1 MSIHKPLARVRTI
14 YAEYPRQFWVL
25 VLGSFIDHVGGAL
38 MFPFLTLYITRRFDV
53 GMTEVGVLFGLFSI
67 AGVLGSMFGGALADR
82 LGRKG
87 MLIFGL
93 VASALTSLLMG
104 LVGSIELF
112 FVSAL
117 VVGLFAN
124 AGGPAQQAMVADL
137 LPEEQRAQA
146 FGILRVVHNLA
157 VTIGPAIGG
166 LLAVRSYLLLFVCD
180 AVASTI
186 TAGIVALAIRETR
199 PASRPGE
206 SQQTIARTFGG
217 YWTVLRD
224 TTFVLFVGAC
234 IFMILAYM
242 QMNGT
247 LGVYLR
253 DVHAVSEQ
261 RFGYI
266 MSLNAALVVLFQF
279 PIARRISRYR
289 PLLVMAAGALLYAL
303 GFGAYGFV
311 STYGMFLLAMVVI
324 TVGEMLVAPTSQALA
339 AQMAPED
346 MRGRYMAVFGLTW
359 MIPMTFGVLLA
370 GLIMDNGDPRWVWY
384 SAGIVGLVASA
395 AFALLQRRVDRPTAD
410 AAQAAEPAAPARRSE
425 AHLPAART

>member
-1 MSIHKPLARVRTI
+1 
-14 YAEYPRQFWVL
+14 
-25 VLGSFIDHVGGAL
+25 
-38 MFPFLTLYITRRFDV
+38 V
-53 GMTEVGVLFGLFSI
+53 GMTEVGVIFGLFSI
-67 AGVLGSMFGGALADR
+67 ASVFGSMFGGVLADR

-117 VVGLFAN
+117 VVGLFVN

-199 PASRPGE
+199 PSSRPGE
-206 SQQTIARTFGG
+206 SRQTIGRTFGYG
-217 YWTVLRD
+217 AVLRD
-224 TTFVLFVGAC
+224 TTFVLFIGAC
-234 IFMILAYM
+234 IFMILAYV

-311 STYGMFLLAMVVI
+311 STYWMFLVVMVVI

-346 MRGRYMAVFGLTW
+346 MRGRYMAVFGFTW

-384 SAGIVGLVASA
+384 SAGMAGLLASA
-395 AFALLQRRVDRPTAD
+395 AFALLQRRVDRSTAD
-410 AAQAAEPAAPARRSE
+410 AGQAAEPLAPARCSE
-425 AHLPAART
+425 AHHPAVGT

>member
-1 MSIHKPLARVRTI
+1 MSIYKPLARVRTI
-14 YAEYPRQFWVL
+14 YDEYPRQFWIL
-25 VLGSFIDHVGGAL
+25 VLGTFIDHVGGAL

-53 GMTEVGVLFGLFSI
+53 GMTEVGVIFGLFSI

-146 FGILRVVHNLA
+146 FGILRVVVNLA

-166 LLAVRSYLLLFVCD
+166 LLAVRSYLLLFLCD

-186 TAGIVALAIRETR
+186 TAAIIALAIRETR

-206 SQQTIARTFGG
+206 SRQTIARTFGG
-217 YWTVLRD
+217 YWTILRD
-224 TTFVLFVGAC
+224 TTFVLFIGAC
-234 IFMILAYM
+234 ILMIFVYT
-242 QMNGT
+242 QMPGT

-253 DVHAVSEQ
+253 DIHAVSEQ

-266 MSLNAALVVLFQF
+266 LSLNAALVVLFQF
-279 PIARRISRYR
+279 SVSRWISRYR
-289 PLLVMAAGALLYAL
+289 PLAVMAAGVLLYAL
-303 GFGAYGFV
+303 GFGMYGFV
-311 STYGMFLLAMVVI
+311 SAYWLFLVAMVVI

-346 MRGRYMAVFGLTW
+346 MRGRYMAVFGFTW

-384 SAGIVGLVASA
+384 SAGLVGLVASA
-395 AFALLQRRVDRPTAD
+395 AFALLQRRVDRSAAD
-410 AAQAAEPAAPARRSE
+410 ADPAAEPVAPSRRSE
-425 AHLPAART
+425 AHFPAAGT